1 MILFE
6 RMNELCKST
15 VTKEIVLAEAKE
27 SVLLNPPFYFLH
39 TKEGPHYL

>member
-15 VTKEIVLAEAKE
+15 VTKEILLAEAKE
-27 SVLLNPPFYFLH
+27 TILLKPPFYFLH
-39 TKEGPHYL
+39 TKEGAHHL